1 VLGCSDGGVVL
12 NRWTRRSFLASAL
25 SYGCSRGRRKPVLTV
40 FTWAGPWGQTFE
52 RALKPLFEKA
62 TGATV
67 LFDNGW
73 GEEIPK
79 LLIAPPDQPPYDVM
93 IVAPFEVYAV
103 IRRGHFEKLDWRK
116 IPNARLF
123 HPSALANWVFHDGWG
138 LTWPDA
144 LHTGIYNSSEMSRPH
159 GWSEVL
165 DRQPGLYR
173 ASYMSLYTFAAAR
186 YPGRAGQA
194 IDEDFADNFAF
205 ARAERHKIAHWWTTS
220 PDMAFNLLRGNVK
233 VGNIHSV
240 DTFGLLRERRSLDI
254 FLTGD
259 RAHFQAIWVV
269 PRGTRNRELAHEFI
283 NQFAS
288 LAFQREYAA
297 AGFPS
302 PIPEVAEEQAL
313 RDPLWAR
320 VNPHTNADFDALLY
334 YPYDA
339 YLKHWD
345 DMTSRWNQEVLV
357 YVTQHR

>member
-1 VLGCSDGGVVL
+1 M
-12 NRWTRRSFLASAL
+12 LAFSVA
-25 SYGCSRGRRKPVLTV
+25 SGCSRARSKPALTV

-93 IVAPFEVYAV
+93 IVAPFQVYAV
-103 IRRGHFEKLDWRK
+103 IRRGYFQKLDGRK
-116 IPNARLF
+116 IPNARRF
-123 HPSALANWVFHDGWG
+123 HPSALNNWVFQDGYG

-144 LHTGIYNSSEMSRPH
+144 LHTGIYNTASARPES
-159 GWSEVL
+159 WLEVL
-165 DRQPGLYR
+165 DRNPGLYR

-186 YPGRAGQA
+186 YPGRAALA
-194 IDEDFADNFAF
+194 IGEDFADSFAY
-205 ARAERHKIAHWWTTS
+205 AREQRRKVKHWWTTS
-220 PDMAFNLLRGNVK
+220 PDMAYSLLQGTVK
-233 VGNIHSV
+233 TGNIHSV
-240 DTFGLLRERRSLDI
+240 DTFGLLREPRGLDI
-254 FLTGD
+254 FLTPD
-259 RAHFQAIWVV
+259 RAHFQAIWLV

-288 LAFQREYAA
+288 LEFQREYAA

-302 PIPEVAEEQAL
+302 PIPEVAAAQAA
-313 RDPLWAR
+313 RDELWAR
-320 VNPHTNADFDALLY
+320 VNPFTDDDFAKLHY

-339 YLKHWD
+339 YLQHWE
-345 DMTSRWNQEVLV
+345 DMTTRWNQEVLV
-357 YVTQHR
+357 